1 MRPAPLIRRLIW
13 LYFFLWVFEGALRF
27 WVLPG
32 LSNPLLIVR
41 DPVVIAIYMIALS
54 AGLMP
59 MNGFAT
65 GCFVLSIAAFAF
77 AVVIGHG
84 NVVVALYGVRA
95 AFLHLPLIFV
105 IQRLWRQ
112 EDMDALGKVLL
123 WMAVPMAFLA
133 VYQFSSPAESWINQ
147 GGMRAHYSTVRPA
160 GTFSFVSGMVA
171 FASLVTAFLANSF
184 TSQRQFGVV
193 RSTAAAGA
201 ALAMVAVSNSR
212 TMTFSVGI
220 IFVMMIGLILFR
232 GTRAVS
238 VLMLLGVVGLATS
251 TLSSTEF
258 FDEGTA
264 SLKRRFVE
272 ASGGKG
278 VLDGAVDRVFG
289 DFATGIAVTEVAEWF
304 GHGVGYGTNAGAQM
318 LTGQRVFLSGE
329 TEWTRVVLELGP
341 VLGWIFLIMRMAVA
355 GLMLKAGF
363 KAMRQ
368 DNLLPMLLFGAGAMP
383 VVMGQWGI
391 PTNQGFATLIAGFC
405 LAGAR
410 LNGGQRKQRSTVVVE
425 PTDAGLTL
433 LGPPFEPA
441 LSVTGAGVGLSPSAI
456 QAKEG

>member
-59 MNGFAT
+59 MNGFTA
-65 GCFVLSIAAFAF
+65 GCFLLSIAAFAL
-77 AVVIGHG
+77 AVMIGHG

-105 IQRLWRQ
+105 IQRFWRQ
-112 EDMDALGKVLL
+112 KDMERLGKVLL

-133 VYQFSSPAESWINQ
+133 VYQFKSPAESWINQ

-184 TSQRQFGVV
+184 TSWRQFGVV

-232 GTRAVS
+232 GTKAVS

-251 TLSSTEF
+251 TISTTEF

-264 SLKRRFVE
+264 SLKRRFVD

-289 DFATGIAVTEVAEWF
+289 NFAAGIAVTEVAEWF

-318 LTGQRVFLSGE
+318 LTGRRVFLSGE

-341 VLGWIFLIMRMAVA
+341 VLGWIFLIMRLAVG
-355 GLMLKAGF
+355 GLMLRAGF
-363 KAMRQ
+363 KAMKQ

-410 LNGGQRKQRSTVVVE
+410 LGGGPRKQRSAVVVE
-425 PTDAGLTL
+425 TANRGLTL
-433 LGPPFEPA
+433 PAHAEAA
-441 LSVTGAGVGLSPSAI
+441 LSVTGGLVGLSPSTI